1 MGCERIALTRDL
13 SRAGGPRDP
22 PLHQGVIATFPF
34 LVSIPTYLRLRRNTW
49 PRVLEEGGASASG
62 PVQARSP
69 PDPRAGRREAPAAAA
84 ARRIPPSPHP
94 PRLAASRIHPSSP
107 HRRISPTR
115 TGGQPRPQQD
125 PRDLCPPSPICISF
139 LAGLQLFFV
148 LFPSH
153 LLDLILL
160 NLNKSSL

>member
-1 MGCERIALTRDL
+1 MRPTPELPLSIHIGARYRATCRALWDRATPRARPFPPARNPQVRHFL
-13 SRAGGPRDP
+13 S
-22 PLHQGVIATFPF
+22 L
-34 LVSIPTYLRLRRNTW
+34 
-49 PRVLEEGGASASG
+49 SG
-62 PVQARSP
+62 PAAAIP
-69 PDPRAGRREAPAAAA
+69 GPRAGRREAPAAAA

-107 HRRISPTR
+107 HRRISQTR

-125 PRDLCPPSPICISF
+125 PRDLCPPSPICNSF
-139 LAGLQLFFV
+139 LAGLQLFFM

-160 NLNKSSL
+160 NLSKSSL

>member
-1 MGCERIALTRDL
+1 MNKVRAIYGSALLRDL
-13 SRAGGPRDP
+13 SRALGPRDP
-22 PLHQGVIATFPF
+22 PRPPLSTSAQSPGQTHF
-34 LVSIPTYLRLRRNTW
+34 LSL
-49 PRVLEEGGASASG
+49 SG
-62 PVQARSP
+62 PAAAIP
-69 PDPRAGRREAPAAAA
+69 GPRAGRREAPAAAA

-107 HRRISPTR
+107 HHRISPTR

-125 PRDLCPPSPICISF
+125 PRDLCPPSPICNSF

-160 NLNKSSL
+160 NLNKSSI

>member
-1 MGCERIALTRDL
+1 MWMLIFLCVLAMSKFLVQRSALSRDL
-13 SRAGGPRDP
+13 SRALGPRDP
-22 PLHQGVIATFPF
+22 PRQPLSTSARP
-34 LVSIPTYLRLRRNTW
+34 
-49 PRVLEEGGASASG
+49 PRPPLSLSG
-62 PVQARSP
+62 PAAAIP
-69 PDPRAGRREAPAAAA
+69 GPRAGRREAPAAAA

-107 HRRISPTR
+107 HRRISQTR

-125 PRDLCPPSPICISF
+125 PRDLCPPSPICNSF

-160 NLNKSSL
+160 NLNKSFL